1 MFLII
6 QEKKMRKD
14 AVQFALDNNRLEG
27 MQVDDEA
34 IDIFNQ
40 WADGVISFKDVEE
53 GIYELCGIR

>member
-1 MFLII
+1 
-6 QEKKMRKD
+6 MRKD